1 MSVRVISR
9 GVLRALMILALV
21 TGACTRQTKGPGGD
35 TSGPEGSLL
44 PQDQTFTLKDV
55 EVRGVAFEPQALGLP
70 VMTQVTGRGRP
81 NVDRLRRHVARK
93 NPDPAEVHQFATAL
107 WQEAGA
113 ASATDAGRATQLRE
127 EARAALRKLRGSLGA
142 KADAVTLEML
152 AAAELWLG
160 DIAAAAG
167 AYDELVRRFPQHQG
181 TRAFQTWLALLRLRQ
196 NKVADAA
203 ALVKGWRLEDLGD
216 VGSYVLAWV
225 SFLAG
230 DGAAARTGIARALAS
245 WREQS
250 TRPVVERDLLL
261 ILARSGADADAAGKI
276 VAEASGNDT
285 QKRYVLMFKLSE
297 AFEKDGRYAE
307 AARALDIVVEDVV
320 KGQMPPDDLVGFRF
334 RQADY
339 AFRLNEPGQ
348 AADRAILAHQALKTC
363 GNRCPATTGQAV
375 SERILKLAQ
384 FSHTVYAKSQDQR
397 HYQAA
402 QKLYRHYLEMP
413 DRNDVET
420 VRGYLRSLEDT
431 KSAADPNAGKHDAEV
446 MLNVALARREAL
458 ASCYE
463 SALMRE
469 PALEG
474 SIKLSVEVDHTG
486 MVAGAASD
494 PAGGA
499 EGLSRA
505 AACAVERA
513 RSWVFP
519 SRTVP
524 GKTVLEIPVQFR
536 VQAPPGAATAPP
548 PASAAP
554 PPTPAKK

>member
-1 MSVRVISR
+1 MSR
-9 GVLRALMILALV
+9 
-21 TGACTRQTKGPGGD
+21 TKGPGGD

-55 EVRGVAFEPQALGLP
+55 EVRGVAFAPQAVGLP
-70 VMTQVTGRGRP
+70 VMTQVSGRGRP
-81 NVDRLRRHVARK
+81 NIDRLRRHVARK
-93 NPDPAEVHQFATAL
+93 NPDPAEVHQLATAL
-107 WQEAGA
+107 WQEASAAA
-113 ASATDAGRATQLRE
+113 ASDAGRAAQMRE

-160 DIAAAAG
+160 DDAAAAA

-181 TRAFQTWLALLRLRQ
+181 ARAFQTWLALLRLRQ

-230 DGAAARTGIARALAS
+230 EGAAARSGIARALTS
-245 WREQS
+245 WREQT

-276 VAEASGNDT
+276 IAEVSGNET
-285 QKRYVLMFKLSE
+285 QKRYVLMFRLSE
-297 AFEKDGRYAE
+297 AFEKDGRYAD
-307 AARALDIVVEDVV
+307 AARALDIVVDDVV

-339 AFRLNEPGQ
+339 AFRLNQPAE
-348 AADRAILAHQALKTC
+348 AADRAIVAHQALKSC
-363 GNRCPATTGQAV
+363 GQRCPASTAQAV
-375 SERILKLAQ
+375 TERILKLAQ

-402 QKLYRHYLEMP
+402 QKLYRYYLEIP
-413 DRNDVET
+413 DRKDAET
-420 VRGYLRSLEDT
+420 VRGFLRSLEET
-431 KSAADPNAGKHDAEV
+431 RSAADPNAGKHDAEV

-458 ASCYE
+458 AACYE

-486 MVAGAASD
+486 KVAGAASD

-505 AACAVERA
+505 AGCAVDRA
-513 RSWVFP
+513 RAWSFP

-524 GKTVLEIPVQFR
+524 GKTVLEIPIQFR
-536 VQAPPGAATAPP
+536 VQLPPGAAP